1 MARVADRVR
10 ATGSPGPAKFGQN
23 ATHRR
28 MIDETDPT
36 HMTDEELAVAI
47 QRHRRSA
54 LRGSGYIGGRDN
66 ELERELRRRAGI
78 VSEYGAPLRF
88 AQPSRK
94 RRWWW
99 FW

>member
-1 MARVADRVR
+1 MDDLEAL
-10 ATGSPGPAKFGQN
+10 S
-23 ATHRR
+23 
-28 MIDETDPT
+28 
-36 HMTDEELAVAI
+36 DEELALAI
-47 QRHRRSA
+47 VQQRRSA
-54 LRGSGYIGGRDN
+54 LRGSGYLSREN

-88 AQPSRK
+88 ADPARK